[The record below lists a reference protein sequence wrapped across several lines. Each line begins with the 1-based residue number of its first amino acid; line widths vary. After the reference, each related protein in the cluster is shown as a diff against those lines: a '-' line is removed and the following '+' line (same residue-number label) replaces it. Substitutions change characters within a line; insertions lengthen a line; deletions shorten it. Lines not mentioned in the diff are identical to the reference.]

1 MPFDRVSQW
10 GSSPLTRGTPDRHA
24 DERRDVGI
32 IPAYAGNTSRPRFS
46 RGFREDHPRLRGEHR
61 NARWT
66 MSMATGSSPL
76 TRGTPR
82 NGRDRPC
89 SIGNHPRLRGEH
101 RVHDH
106 EVHGSGGSSPLTRG
120 TLGGQS
126 GDRREVGIIPAYA
139 GNTCPRCAS
148 GPWTGDHPRLRG
160 EHYTWVYM
168 GDDGRGSSP
177 LTRGTRVAHSSVRDE
192 RRIIPAYAG
201 NTMFSSNAVVPM

>member
-120 TLGGQS
+120 TLGRDAL
-126 GDRREVGIIPAYA
+126 GDAVGGIIPAYA
-139 GNTCPRCAS
+139 GNTRRSVRGSPR
-148 GPWTGDHPRLRG
+148 GWDHPRLRG
-160 EHYTWVYM
+160 EHMSSMRFWPL
-168 GDDGRGSSP
+168 DSGSSP
-177 LTRGTRVAHSSVRDE
+177 LTRGTLHMGLHGG
-192 RRIIPAYAG
+192 RREGIIPAYAG
-201 NTMFSSNAVVPM
+201 NTRSGAG